1 MKKLINDV
9 QDVLDEQLAGLA
21 KAHPSLTLHQ
31 DPVYVTRADA
41 PVAGKVALLSG
52 GGSGH
57 EPMHCGYIGQG
68 MLSGACPGEIFTS
81 PTPDKIFECAMQVD
95 GGEGVLLIIKNYT
108 GDILNFETAT
118 ELLHDSGVKVTTVV
132 IDDDVAV
139 KDSLYTAGRRGVAN
153 TVLIEKLVGAAAER
167 GDSLD
172 ACAELGRK
180 LNNQGHSIGIA
191 LGACT
196 VPAAGKPSFT
206 LADNEMEF
214 GVGIHGEPGI
224 DRRPFSS
231 LDQTVDEMFDTLL
244 VNGSYHR
251 TLRFWDYQQGSWQE
265 EQQTK
270 QPLQSGDRVIALV
283 NNLGA
288 TPLSELYGVYNRLT
302 TRCQQAGLTIER
314 NLIGAYCTSLDMT
327 GFSITLLKVD
337 DETLALWRLPRSTP
351 TRTPWLPAAF
361 PTPSPRSTPRPLTG
375 VNKEKAMSLSRTQ
388 IVNWLT
394 RCGDIFS
401 TEGEYLTGLDREIGD
416 ADHGLNMNRGFS
428 KVVEKL
434 PAIADKDI
442 GFILKNTGM
451 TLLSSVGGAS
461 GPLFGTFFIRAAQAT
476 QARQSLTLEELYQMF
491 RDGADGV
498 ISRGKAEPGD
508 KTMCD
513 VWVPVVESLRQS
525 SEQNLSVPVALE
537 AASSIAESAAQS
549 TITMQARKG
558 RASYLGERSIGHQDP
573 GATSVMFMMQMLALA
588 AKE

>member
-31 DPVYVTRADA
+31 EPVYVTRADA

-196 VPAAGKPSFT
+196 VPAAGKPSLPWRT
-206 LADNEMEF
+206 MRWSLASAFMVSRVLTAAPSLPLIKPSMKCSTPCWKMAHTIALCVSGIINKA
-214 GVGIHGEPGI
+214 VGRKNHKPNNS
-224 DRRPFSS
+224 SS
-231 LDQTVDEMFDTLL
+231 L
-244 VNGSYHR
+244 
-251 TLRFWDYQQGSWQE
+251 
-265 EQQTK
+265 
-270 QPLQSGDRVIALV
+270 A
-283 NNLGA
+283 
-288 TPLSELYGVYNRLT
+288 
-302 TRCQQAGLTIER
+302 
-314 NLIGAYCTSLDMT
+314 IG
-327 GFSITLLKVD
+327 
-337 DETLALWRLPRSTP
+337 
-351 TRTPWLPAAF
+351 
-361 PTPSPRSTPRPLTG
+361 
-375 VNKEKAMSLSRTQ
+375 
-388 IVNWLT
+388 
-394 RCGDIFS
+394 
-401 TEGEYLTGLDREIGD
+401 
-416 ADHGLNMNRGFS
+416 
-428 KVVEKL
+428 
-434 PAIADKDI
+434 
-442 GFILKNTGM
+442 
-451 TLLSSVGGAS
+451 
-461 GPLFGTFFIRAAQAT
+461 
-476 QARQSLTLEELYQMF
+476 
-491 RDGADGV
+491 
-498 ISRGKAEPGD
+498 
-508 KTMCD
+508 
-513 VWVPVVESLRQS
+513 
-525 SEQNLSVPVALE
+525 
-537 AASSIAESAAQS
+537 
-549 TITMQARKG
+549 
-558 RASYLGERSIGHQDP
+558 
-573 GATSVMFMMQMLALA
+573 
-588 AKE
+588 

>member
-81 PTPDKIFECAMQVD
+81 PTPDKIFECAMQID

-196 VPAAGKPSFT
+196 VPAAGKPSLPWRIMRWS
-206 LADNEMEF
+206 LASAFM
-214 GVGIHGEPGI
+214 VSRVLTAVPSLPLIKPSMKCSTPCWKMAHTIALCVSGIINKPAGRKNHKPNN
-224 DRRPFSS
+224 RSS
-231 LDQTVDEMFDTLL
+231 L
-244 VNGSYHR
+244 
-251 TLRFWDYQQGSWQE
+251 
-265 EQQTK
+265 
-270 QPLQSGDRVIALV
+270 A
-283 NNLGA
+283 
-288 TPLSELYGVYNRLT
+288 
-302 TRCQQAGLTIER
+302 
-314 NLIGAYCTSLDMT
+314 IG
-327 GFSITLLKVD
+327 
-337 DETLALWRLPRSTP
+337 
-351 TRTPWLPAAF
+351 
-361 PTPSPRSTPRPLTG
+361 
-375 VNKEKAMSLSRTQ
+375 
-388 IVNWLT
+388 
-394 RCGDIFS
+394 
-401 TEGEYLTGLDREIGD
+401 
-416 ADHGLNMNRGFS
+416 
-428 KVVEKL
+428 
-434 PAIADKDI
+434 
-442 GFILKNTGM
+442 
-451 TLLSSVGGAS
+451 
-461 GPLFGTFFIRAAQAT
+461 
-476 QARQSLTLEELYQMF
+476 
-491 RDGADGV
+491 
-498 ISRGKAEPGD
+498 
-508 KTMCD
+508 
-513 VWVPVVESLRQS
+513 
-525 SEQNLSVPVALE
+525 
-537 AASSIAESAAQS
+537 
-549 TITMQARKG
+549 
-558 RASYLGERSIGHQDP
+558 
-573 GATSVMFMMQMLALA
+573 
-588 AKE
+588 

>member
-81 PTPDKIFECAMQVD
+81 PTPDKIFECSMQID

-214 GVGIHGEPGI
+214 TPAFMVSRVLTAAPSLPLIKPSMKCSTPCWKMAHTIALCVSGIINKAVGRKNNKPNN
-224 DRRPFSS
+224 RSS
-231 LDQTVDEMFDTLL
+231 L
-244 VNGSYHR
+244 
-251 TLRFWDYQQGSWQE
+251 
-265 EQQTK
+265 
-270 QPLQSGDRVIALV
+270 A
-283 NNLGA
+283 
-288 TPLSELYGVYNRLT
+288 
-302 TRCQQAGLTIER
+302 
-314 NLIGAYCTSLDMT
+314 IG
-327 GFSITLLKVD
+327 
-337 DETLALWRLPRSTP
+337 
-351 TRTPWLPAAF
+351 
-361 PTPSPRSTPRPLTG
+361 
-375 VNKEKAMSLSRTQ
+375 
-388 IVNWLT
+388 
-394 RCGDIFS
+394 
-401 TEGEYLTGLDREIGD
+401 
-416 ADHGLNMNRGFS
+416 
-428 KVVEKL
+428 
-434 PAIADKDI
+434 
-442 GFILKNTGM
+442 
-451 TLLSSVGGAS
+451 
-461 GPLFGTFFIRAAQAT
+461 
-476 QARQSLTLEELYQMF
+476 
-491 RDGADGV
+491 
-498 ISRGKAEPGD
+498 
-508 KTMCD
+508 
-513 VWVPVVESLRQS
+513 
-525 SEQNLSVPVALE
+525 
-537 AASSIAESAAQS
+537 
-549 TITMQARKG
+549 
-558 RASYLGERSIGHQDP
+558 
-573 GATSVMFMMQMLALA
+573 
-588 AKE
+588 

>member
-21 KAHPSLTLHQ
+21 KAHPSLILHQ

-81 PTPDKIFECAMQVD
+81 PTPDKIFECAMQID

-139 KDSLYTAGRRGVAN
+139 KDRLDSRGRRGVAN
-153 TVLIEKLVGAAAER
+153 IELIEKLVGAAAER

-244 VNGSYHR
+244 ENGSYHR

-265 EQQTK
+265 EPQTK

-288 TPLSELYGVYNRLT
+288 TPLSELYGVYSRLT

-337 DETLALWRLPRSTP
+337 DETLALWDAPVHTP
-351 TRTPWLPAAF
+351 AL
-361 PTPSPRSTPRPLTG
+361 
-375 VNKEKAMSLSRTQ
+375 
-388 IVNWLT
+388 NW
-394 RCGDIFS
+394 
-401 TEGEYLTGLDREIGD
+401 
-416 ADHGLNMNRGFS
+416 
-428 KVVEKL
+428 
-434 PAIADKDI
+434 
-442 GFILKNTGM
+442 
-451 TLLSSVGGAS
+451 
-461 GPLFGTFFIRAAQAT
+461 
-476 QARQSLTLEELYQMF
+476 
-491 RDGADGV
+491 
-498 ISRGKAEPGD
+498 GK
-508 KTMCD
+508 
-513 VWVPVVESLRQS
+513 
-525 SEQNLSVPVALE
+525 
-537 AASSIAESAAQS
+537 
-549 TITMQARKG
+549 
-558 RASYLGERSIGHQDP
+558 
-573 GATSVMFMMQMLALA
+573 
-588 AKE
+588 

>member
-196 VPAAGKPSFT
+196 
-206 LADNEMEF
+206 
-214 GVGIHGEPGI
+214 
-224 DRRPFSS
+224 
-231 LDQTVDEMFDTLL
+231 
-244 VNGSYHR
+244 GS
-251 TLRFWDYQQGSWQE
+251 
-265 EQQTK
+265 
-270 QPLQSGDRVIALV
+270 
-283 NNLGA
+283 
-288 TPLSELYGVYNRLT
+288 
-302 TRCQQAGLTIER
+302 C
-314 NLIGAYCTSLDMT
+314 
-327 GFSITLLKVD
+327 
-337 DETLALWRLPRSTP
+337 
-351 TRTPWLPAAF
+351 
-361 PTPSPRSTPRPLTG
+361 
-375 VNKEKAMSLSRTQ
+375 
-388 IVNWLT
+388 
-394 RCGDIFS
+394 
-401 TEGEYLTGLDREIGD
+401 
-416 ADHGLNMNRGFS
+416 RGQ
-428 KVVEKL
+428 
-434 PAIADKDI
+434 
-442 GFILKNTGM
+442 
-451 TLLSSVGGAS
+451 
-461 GPLFGTFFIRAAQAT
+461 TFF
-476 QARQSLTLEELYQMF
+476 Y
-491 RDGADGV
+491 
-498 ISRGKAEPGD
+498 PGG
-508 KTMCD
+508 
-513 VWVPVVESLRQS
+513 Q
-525 SEQNLSVPVALE
+525 
-537 AASSIAESAAQS
+537 
-549 TITMQARKG
+549 
-558 RASYLGERSIGHQDP
+558 
-573 GATSVMFMMQMLALA
+573 
-588 AKE
+588 

>member
-41 PVAGKVALLSG
+41 PVTGKVALLSG

-118 ELLHDSGVKVTTVV
+118 ELLHDSGVNVTTVV

-224 DRRPFSS
+224 DRRSFSS

-244 VNGSYHR
+244 ENGSYHR

-327 GFSITLLKVD
+327 GFSITLLQVD
-337 DETLALWRLPRSTP
+337 DETLNLWDAPVHT
-351 TRTPWLPAAF
+351 
-361 PTPSPRSTPRPLTG
+361 PRSTPRPLTG

-401 TEGEYLTGLDREIGD
+401 TESEYLTGLDREIGD

-525 SEQNLSVPVALE
+525 SEQNLSVPAALE

>member
-81 PTPDKIFECAMQVD
+81 PTPDKIFECSMQID

-224 DRRPFSS
+224 DRRSFSS

-244 VNGSYHR
+244 ENGSYHR

-337 DETLALWRLPRSTP
+337 DETLALWD
-351 TRTPWLPAAF
+351 A
-361 PTPSPRSTPRPLTG
+361 RSTPRPLTG

-401 TEGEYLTGLDREIGD
+401 TESEYLTGLDREIGD

-491 RDGADGV
+491 RDGVDGV

-537 AASSIAESAAQS
+537 AASRIAESAAQS

>member
-81 PTPDKIFECAMQVD
+81 PTPDKIFECAMQID

-244 VNGSYHR
+244 ENGSYHR

-265 EQQTK
+265 ESQTK

-337 DETLALWRLPRSTP
+337 DETLALWD
-351 TRTPWLPAAF
+351 A
-361 PTPSPRSTPRPLTG
+361 RSTPRPLTG
-375 VNKEKAMSLSRTQ
+375 VNKEIAMSLSRTQ

-401 TEGEYLTGLDREIGD
+401 TESEYLTGLDREIGD

-525 SEQNLSVPVALE
+525 SEQNLSIPAALE
-537 AASSIAESAAQS
+537 AASSVAESAAQS

>member
-81 PTPDKIFECAMQVD
+81 PTPDKIFECAMQID

-196 VPAAGKPSFT
+196 VPAAGKPSLPWRIMRWN
-206 LADNEMEF
+206 LASAFM
-214 GVGIHGEPGI
+214 VSQVLTAAPSLPLIKPSMKCSTPCWKMAHTIALCVSGIINKAAGRKNHKPNN
-224 DRRPFSS
+224 RSS
-231 LDQTVDEMFDTLL
+231 L
-244 VNGSYHR
+244 
-251 TLRFWDYQQGSWQE
+251 
-265 EQQTK
+265 
-270 QPLQSGDRVIALV
+270 A
-283 NNLGA
+283 
-288 TPLSELYGVYNRLT
+288 
-302 TRCQQAGLTIER
+302 
-314 NLIGAYCTSLDMT
+314 IG
-327 GFSITLLKVD
+327 
-337 DETLALWRLPRSTP
+337 
-351 TRTPWLPAAF
+351 
-361 PTPSPRSTPRPLTG
+361 
-375 VNKEKAMSLSRTQ
+375 
-388 IVNWLT
+388 
-394 RCGDIFS
+394 
-401 TEGEYLTGLDREIGD
+401 
-416 ADHGLNMNRGFS
+416 
-428 KVVEKL
+428 
-434 PAIADKDI
+434 
-442 GFILKNTGM
+442 
-451 TLLSSVGGAS
+451 
-461 GPLFGTFFIRAAQAT
+461 
-476 QARQSLTLEELYQMF
+476 
-491 RDGADGV
+491 
-498 ISRGKAEPGD
+498 
-508 KTMCD
+508 
-513 VWVPVVESLRQS
+513 
-525 SEQNLSVPVALE
+525 
-537 AASSIAESAAQS
+537 
-549 TITMQARKG
+549 
-558 RASYLGERSIGHQDP
+558 
-573 GATSVMFMMQMLALA
+573 
-588 AKE
+588 

>member
-81 PTPDKIFECAMQVD
+81 PTPDKIFECSMQID

-196 VPAAGKPSFT
+196 VPAAGKPSLPWRIMRWS
-206 LADNEMEF
+206 LASAFMVSRVLTAAPSLPLIKPSMKCSTPCWKMAHTIALCVSGIINKA
-214 GVGIHGEPGI
+214 VGRKNNKPNN
-224 DRRPFSS
+224 RSS
-231 LDQTVDEMFDTLL
+231 L
-244 VNGSYHR
+244 
-251 TLRFWDYQQGSWQE
+251 
-265 EQQTK
+265 
-270 QPLQSGDRVIALV
+270 A
-283 NNLGA
+283 
-288 TPLSELYGVYNRLT
+288 
-302 TRCQQAGLTIER
+302 
-314 NLIGAYCTSLDMT
+314 IG
-327 GFSITLLKVD
+327 
-337 DETLALWRLPRSTP
+337 
-351 TRTPWLPAAF
+351 
-361 PTPSPRSTPRPLTG
+361 
-375 VNKEKAMSLSRTQ
+375 
-388 IVNWLT
+388 
-394 RCGDIFS
+394 
-401 TEGEYLTGLDREIGD
+401 
-416 ADHGLNMNRGFS
+416 
-428 KVVEKL
+428 
-434 PAIADKDI
+434 
-442 GFILKNTGM
+442 
-451 TLLSSVGGAS
+451 
-461 GPLFGTFFIRAAQAT
+461 
-476 QARQSLTLEELYQMF
+476 
-491 RDGADGV
+491 
-498 ISRGKAEPGD
+498 
-508 KTMCD
+508 
-513 VWVPVVESLRQS
+513 
-525 SEQNLSVPVALE
+525 
-537 AASSIAESAAQS
+537 
-549 TITMQARKG
+549 
-558 RASYLGERSIGHQDP
+558 
-573 GATSVMFMMQMLALA
+573 
-588 AKE
+588 

>member
-337 DETLALWRLPRSTP
+337 DETLALWDAPVHTQRRWCQWSAVRYLLYPR
-351 TRTPWLPAAF
+351 RTGDPGTAKPDTGRAL
-361 PTPSPRSTPRPLTG
+361 SDVPRWRGRRNQSR
-375 VNKEKAMSLSRTQ
+375 ESRT
-388 IVNWLT
+388 W
-394 RCGDIFS
+394 R
-401 TEGEYLTGLDREIGD
+401 
-416 ADHGLNMNRGFS
+416 
-428 KVVEKL
+428 
-434 PAIADKDI
+434 
-442 GFILKNTGM
+442 
-451 TLLSSVGGAS
+451 
-461 GPLFGTFFIRAAQAT
+461 
-476 QARQSLTLEELYQMF
+476 
-491 RDGADGV
+491 
-498 ISRGKAEPGD
+498 
-508 KTMCD
+508 
-513 VWVPVVESLRQS
+513 
-525 SEQNLSVPVALE
+525 
-537 AASSIAESAAQS
+537 
-549 TITMQARKG
+549 
-558 RASYLGERSIGHQDP
+558 
-573 GATSVMFMMQMLALA
+573 
-588 AKE
+588 

>member
-1 MKKLINDV
+1 
-9 QDVLDEQLAGLA
+9 
-21 KAHPSLTLHQ
+21 
-31 DPVYVTRADA
+31 
-41 PVAGKVALLSG
+41 
-52 GGSGH
+52 
-57 EPMHCGYIGQG
+57 
-68 MLSGACPGEIFTS
+68 
-81 PTPDKIFECAMQVD
+81 MQID

-244 VNGSYHR
+244 ENGSYHR

-337 DETLALWRLPRSTP
+337 DETLALWDAPVHTP
-351 TRTPWLPAAF
+351 AL
-361 PTPSPRSTPRPLTG
+361 
-375 VNKEKAMSLSRTQ
+375 
-388 IVNWLT
+388 NW
-394 RCGDIFS
+394 
-401 TEGEYLTGLDREIGD
+401 
-416 ADHGLNMNRGFS
+416 
-428 KVVEKL
+428 
-434 PAIADKDI
+434 
-442 GFILKNTGM
+442 
-451 TLLSSVGGAS
+451 
-461 GPLFGTFFIRAAQAT
+461 
-476 QARQSLTLEELYQMF
+476 
-491 RDGADGV
+491 
-498 ISRGKAEPGD
+498 GK
-508 KTMCD
+508 
-513 VWVPVVESLRQS
+513 
-525 SEQNLSVPVALE
+525 
-537 AASSIAESAAQS
+537 
-549 TITMQARKG
+549 
-558 RASYLGERSIGHQDP
+558 
-573 GATSVMFMMQMLALA
+573 
-588 AKE
+588 